1 MAKAASFTV
10 IALGAAL
17 GCASSPTPGAAGAAE
32 DTSGDDAN
40 AKVIRIP
47 VGGCA
52 ETTFDQGVRRIDA
65 KNAGW
70 SYAIPADTDV
80 QCEEHRVVF
89 AIGPG
94 LNVIMTSFATGDGGA
109 GGRQVAPIMLAT
121 SVSELRQVD
130 PDADVGEAR
139 EGRFG
144 ESNLPG
150 LCRAI
155 AFRAEGTSLRSL
167 VCAGWAERSGGV
179 VHMIYM
185 GLTDAAGAMEA
196 AGLTDD
202 AAFGNM
208 VDNWIVPAE

>member
-1 MAKAASFTV
+1 MARAASFTV
-10 IALGAAL
+10 IALCAAL
-17 GCASSPTPGAAGAAE
+17 GCASSPTAEAPVAGE

-40 AKVIRIP
+40 AKVVRIP

-65 KNAGW
+65 QNAGW
-70 SYAIPADTDV
+70 SYAIPAGSEV
-80 QCEEHRVVF
+80 QCDEHRVVF
-89 AIGPG
+89 AVGHG
-94 LNVIMTSFATGDGGA
+94 LNVIMTSFATGEGGA
-109 GGRQVAPIMLAT
+109 GGRQVAPLMLAT

-130 PDADVGEAR
+130 PDADVGEAW

-155 AFRAEGTSLRSL
+155 TFHAEGTSLRSL

-185 GLTDAAGAMEA
+185 ALTDAAGAMEA
-196 AGLTDD
+196 AGLTDE

-208 VDNWIVPAE
+208 VDNWIVPAD